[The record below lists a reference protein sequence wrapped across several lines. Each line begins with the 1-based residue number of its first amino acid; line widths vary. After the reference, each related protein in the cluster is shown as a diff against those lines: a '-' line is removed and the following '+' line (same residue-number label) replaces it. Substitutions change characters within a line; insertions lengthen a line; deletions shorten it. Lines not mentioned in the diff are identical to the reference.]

1 MNARG
6 LPYAVASAALVSA
19 AQLAMRWS
27 MTRLPAPH
35 ELPLVAHGTL
45 QWLALAVLAAGI
57 CGYAASLLCW
67 LRALADLPLN
77 RAYSLLALS
86 YPLVYLS
93 AAFLPGLGGSLS
105 TGKTCGVILIVAG
118 VLLINARPAA
128 QGLRPDDDNQPK

>member
-1 MNARG
+1 MSARG
-6 LPYAVASAALVSA
+6 LSYAAASVALVSA

-27 MTRLPAPH
+27 MTRLPALH
-35 ELPLVAHGTL
+35 ELPLAAGASI
-45 QWLALAVLAAGI
+45 QWLALAVLATGV

-77 RAYSLLALS
+77 RAYSLLSLS

-93 AAFLPGLGGSLS
+93 AALLPGLGGSLS
-105 TGKTCGVILIVAG
+105 AGKTGGVILILAG

-128 QGLRPDDDNQPK
+128 PGPHAGGDNRRK